1 MKTYRKTAQKLA
13 KLLTELLTK
22 EEFLE
27 LAEFL
32 DNDESDLFYAEVI
45 KLAAKMAPELFS
57 NGEEVK

>member
-45 KLAAKMAPELFS
+45 KLAAKMAP
-57 NGEEVK
+57 

>member
-13 KLLTELLTK
+13 KLLTK